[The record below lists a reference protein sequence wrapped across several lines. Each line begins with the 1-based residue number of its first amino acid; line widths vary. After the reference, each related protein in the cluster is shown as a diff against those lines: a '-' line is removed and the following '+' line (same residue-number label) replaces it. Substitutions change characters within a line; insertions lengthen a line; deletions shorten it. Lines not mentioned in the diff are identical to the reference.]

1 MNLQLES
8 KTAFITGSTQG
19 IGFAIAR
26 QLLREGATVI
36 INGRSQSKIDIAL
49 QNLKREIPSAN
60 VSGIA
65 GDLLK
70 SEDVNAILNA
80 LPQIDILVNNAG
92 IFELKD
98 FSDITDEQWLT
109 IFEVNVLSS
118 IRLARVLF
126 PKMIDNGWG
135 RVLFISSESG
145 LNIPEN
151 MIHYGMTKTALLSIS
166 NGLAK
171 LTKDTQVTVNAV
183 IGGPTYSDGVA
194 GTVSHIAEAQNLTE
208 DQMKEIII
216 KNTNP
221 TSLLQRF
228 IDPSEIANMVAYL
241 CSPLASA
248 TNGASLRVDGGVLTT
263 L

>member
-1 MNLQLES
+1 MNLELES

-19 IGFAIAR
+19 IGFAIAK
-26 QLLREGATVI
+26 QLLMEGVTVI

-49 QNLKREIPSAN
+49 QKLKQDLPSAK

-65 GDLLK
+65 GDLSKFDQVNTILK
-70 SEDVNAILNA
+70 Y
-80 LPQIDILVNNAG
+80 LPHVDILVNNAG
-92 IFELKD
+92 IFELKN
-98 FSDITDEQWLT
+98 FSDITDAQWLS
-109 IFEVNVLSS
+109 IFESNVLSS
-118 IRLARVLF
+118 IRLSRALF
-126 PKMIDNGWG
+126 PKMINNGWG

-171 LTKDTQVTVNAV
+171 LTKNTQVTVNSL

-194 GTVSHIAEAQNLTE
+194 QTVSQIAEMQNLTE
-208 DQMKEIII
+208 DEMKEIII

-228 IDPSEIANMVAYL
+228 IDPSEIANMAAYL

-248 TNGASLRVDGGVLTT
+248 TNGASIRVDGGVLTT